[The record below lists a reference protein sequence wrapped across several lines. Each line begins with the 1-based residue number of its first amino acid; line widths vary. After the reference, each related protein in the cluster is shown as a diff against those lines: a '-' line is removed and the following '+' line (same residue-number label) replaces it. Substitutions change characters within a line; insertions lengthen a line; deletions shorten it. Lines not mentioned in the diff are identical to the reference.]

1 MAPPER
7 FSNLPEYAFPRLRAL
22 LSGIQPGGPLV
33 RLTIGEPQHAF
44 PDWVAGVMADNVGEL
59 AKYPPNEG
67 TPELLDAIS
76 GWIARRHGITVPP
89 AQITALNGTRE
100 GLFNAAIALCPE
112 TCAGGQPVVLIPNP
126 FYQVYAIAA
135 AAVGAQRAFAQE
147 QEAGALEQLTLYP
160 GPHGALY
167 LGKLLG
173 VLGPLLLVAA
183 FTLPAG
189 LLLFGAAGTGRAL
202 PWPALALT
210 TLLGVVGFAAGTTF
224 YSSITVSLRAREAL
238 LPALAFP
245 ILVPVVIATVRAT
258 AALVAGGWS
267 PEVTTWLTFLAAF
280 DVGTI
285 ILATLLFPYA
295 LEG

>member
-1 MAPPER
+1 MNNIFHLA
-7 FSNLPEYAFPRLRAL
+7 AKDLR
-22 LSGIQPGGPLV
+22 
-33 RLTIGEPQHAF
+33 
-44 PDWVAGVMADNVGEL
+44 VAGRTRDTLLATAFFAGLVLLVLGLALGGNVGRTL
-59 AKYPPNEG
+59 SQTAG
-67 TPELLDAIS
+67 VAS
-76 GWIARRHGITVPP
+76 GAVW
-89 AQITALNGTRE
+89 TAL
-100 GLFNAAIALCPE
+100 AL
-112 TCAGGQPVVLIPNP
+112 
-126 FYQVYAIAA
+126 A

-189 LLLFGAAGTGRAL
+189 LLLFGAAGADCAPGRECAPI
-202 PWPALALT
+202 PWLLLALVT
-210 TLLGVVGFAAGTTF
+210 VLGVTGFAAGTTF
-224 YSSITVSLRAREAL
+224 YGSITVSLRAREAL

-258 AALVAGGWS
+258 SGLIEGFPLAQLWPWFAF
-267 PEVTTWLTFLAAF
+267 LTAF
-280 DVGTI
+280 DIGTI

-295 LEG
+295 VEG